1 MKALCIIDVQNAMIQ
16 GNNPVYRSNEVL
28 HNIKELIDKAR
39 KQLVPI
45 IYVQHNEKGS
55 EFQKGLDSWEIV
67 DMIKPHKDDPIVHK
81 TYSDSFK
88 DTNLKEILDQYN
100 INELIVVGMQT
111 DYCVNATSLRAN
123 ELDYDVTIVSD
134 AHSTFDDEIS
144 AKQIIEEHHKK
155 WMNKIK
161 LIKTSEVD
169 FN

>member
-45 IYVQHNEKGS
+45 IYVQHNEEGS

-123 ELDYDVTIVSD
+123 ELNYDVTIVSD

-161 LIKTSEVD
+161 LIKTVD
-169 FN
+169 IEFS

>member
-45 IYVQHNEKGS
+45 IYVQHNEEGS

-123 ELDYDVTIVSD
+123 ELNYDVTIVSD

>member
-45 IYVQHNEKGS
+45 IYVQHNEEGS

-67 DMIKPHKDDPIVHK
+67 DMIKPNKDDPIVHK

>member
-45 IYVQHNEKGS
+45 IYVQHNEEGS

>member
-1 MKALCIIDVQNAMIQ
+1 MKALCIIDVQNAMVQ
-16 GNNPVYRSNEVL
+16 GDNPVYRRYEVL
-28 HNIKELIDKAR
+28 HNIKELIDRAR
-39 KQLVPI
+39 KNSIPI
-45 IYVQHNEKGS
+45 IYVQHNEEGS

-88 DTNLKEILDQYN
+88 ETNLKQVLDQLN
-100 INELIVVGMQT
+100 INELIIVGMQT

-134 AHSTFDDEIS
+134 AHSTFDDEKS
-144 AKQIIEEHHKK
+144 AQLIIDEHHNK

-161 LIKTSEVD
+161 LIKTSEID
-169 FN
+169 FS

>member
-45 IYVQHNEKGS
+45 IYVQHNEEGS

-144 AKQIIEEHHKK
+144 AKQ
-155 WMNKIK
+155 
-161 LIKTSEVD
+161 
-169 FN
+169 